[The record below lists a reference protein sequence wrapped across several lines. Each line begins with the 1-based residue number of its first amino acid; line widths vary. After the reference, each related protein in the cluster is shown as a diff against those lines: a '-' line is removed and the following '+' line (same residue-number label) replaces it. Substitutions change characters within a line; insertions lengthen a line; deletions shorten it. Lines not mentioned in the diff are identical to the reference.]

1 MSTSD
6 LRQQLEDL
14 VDDVD
19 EAMRTRDRL
28 LAARLIAHEQVSD
41 AGEDLVLE
49 VFRELCAMR
58 GTVDDGY
65 DQGLM
70 ETLH

>member
-1 MSTSD
+1 VSD

-14 VDDVD
+14 VDDAD

-28 LAARLIAHEQVSD
+28 LAARLIAHDQVSD

-49 VFRELCAMR
+49 VFRELCAVR
-58 GTVDDGY
+58 ATIDDGY
-65 DQGLM
+65 DEGCM